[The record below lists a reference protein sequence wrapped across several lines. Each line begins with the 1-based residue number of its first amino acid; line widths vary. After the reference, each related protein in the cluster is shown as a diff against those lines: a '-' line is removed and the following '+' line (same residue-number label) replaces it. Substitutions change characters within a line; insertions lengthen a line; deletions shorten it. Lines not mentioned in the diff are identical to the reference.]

1 LNTLIVDDE
10 LVSRKTIQKIM
21 MSFGECEAVE
31 SGSEAVTAFKQALE
45 NGATFN
51 FITLDVTMPEMD
63 GTEVLYEIRN
73 IENEMKIPN
82 ENRVKILMVT
92 SQADKETVITCIQ
105 AGCDD
110 YITKPFDKGK
120 LMVKLE
126 RMGLVVTKEIEE
138 KGDLQAMTKETVKR
152 FERDE
157 IDLNVLIVDDLGNV
171 RGLLRTLLKKLGV
184 KQFHEATNGL
194 EALRILE
201 SQHEIDK
208 IMRRDINMVLCDINM
223 PKMGGIEFLREIKKR
238 KEFDNVAII
247 MIAGEYKK
255 ETIVEAKGLDVD
267 GFIIKP
273 YTLNTFKDKITKALE
288 RKKKIIRGG
297 LK

>member
-1 LNTLIVDDE
+1 MNTLIVDDE

-120 LMVKLE
+120 LMVKL
-126 RMGLVVTKEIEE
+126 
-138 KGDLQAMTKETVKR
+138 
-152 FERDE
+152 
-157 IDLNVLIVDDLGNV
+157 
-171 RGLLRTLLKKLGV
+171 
-184 KQFHEATNGL
+184 
-194 EALRILE
+194 
-201 SQHEIDK
+201 
-208 IMRRDINMVLCDINM
+208 
-223 PKMGGIEFLREIKKR
+223 
-238 KEFDNVAII
+238 
-247 MIAGEYKK
+247 
-255 ETIVEAKGLDVD
+255 
-267 GFIIKP
+267 
-273 YTLNTFKDKITKALE
+273 
-288 RKKKIIRGG
+288 
-297 LK
+297 

>member
-1 LNTLIVDDE
+1 MNTLIVDDE

>member
-1 LNTLIVDDE
+1 MNTLIVDDE

-171 RGLLRTLLKKLGV
+171 RGLLRTLLKKLGG

-194 EALRILE
+194 EALRI
-201 SQHEIDK
+201 
-208 IMRRDINMVLCDINM
+208 
-223 PKMGGIEFLREIKKR
+223 
-238 KEFDNVAII
+238 
-247 MIAGEYKK
+247 
-255 ETIVEAKGLDVD
+255 
-267 GFIIKP
+267 
-273 YTLNTFKDKITKALE
+273 
-288 RKKKIIRGG
+288 
-297 LK
+297 